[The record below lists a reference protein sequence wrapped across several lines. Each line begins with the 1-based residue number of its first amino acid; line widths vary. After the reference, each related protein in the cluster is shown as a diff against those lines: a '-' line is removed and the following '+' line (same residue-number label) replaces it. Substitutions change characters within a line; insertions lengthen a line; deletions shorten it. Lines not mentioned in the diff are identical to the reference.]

1 MRKKS
6 SQVSFKLLKFSD
18 NLRQRPMT
26 NFLRYSHD
34 LSPRQHENSVMKK
47 KKTNIPTRTPFFPLP
62 PPPKKITT
70 LIQPPTL
77 TNCHKNN
84 GCKIYY
90 DIFGGILKT
99 SEANEAGESVSP
111 ILPTSFN
118 GTNQLGRTKF
128 KQLFLIDSDGKNSR
142 P

>member
-47 KKTNIPTRTPFFPLP
+47 KPTSPPGPPSSPYP
-62 PPPKKITT
+62 PPQKKITT

>member
-47 KKTNIPTRTPFFPLP
+47 KNQHPHPDPLLPPT

-90 DIFGGILKT
+90 DIFWGILKT